1 MIHAAVTWANVFPE
15 AKLESV
21 LRYVVESWED
31 LTSKFP
37 STHSYAVREER
48 LTDSLAHHLDD
59 PARRQRRGIPGRF
72 LSERWNLRRLPGGQT
87 KRESRSDIVYM
98 DGIPGGPQL
107 VMEFKKLAGTAKLHT
122 LYCSEGMGR
131 FVDGLYSPEQKIGA
145 MCGILKPC
153 SSDPKAL
160 ISFLGSIPPTMVK
173 RLGWG
178 AAGYGIHSP
187 SVLASSV
194 ALCDSVHARGSNS
207 GNVAIS
213 LAHVF
218 ITAA

>member
-15 AKLESV
+15 AKVESV

-37 STHSYAVREER
+37 STHSYEVREER
-48 LTDSLAHHLDD
+48 LTDSLALHLDD

-72 LSERWNLRRLPGGQT
+72 LSERWNLRRLPSGEI
-87 KRESRSDIVYM
+87 KRESRSDIVYT

-107 VMEFKKLAGTAKLHT
+107 VMEFKKLSGTTKLHT
-122 LYCSEGMGR
+122 LYCSEGMAR
-131 FVDGLYSPEQKIGA
+131 FADGLYSPEQKIGA
-145 MCGILKPC
+145 MCGVLKPS
-153 SSDPKAL
+153 SSDPTAL
-160 ISFLGSIPPTMVK
+160 VSFLGCMPATMVK
-173 RLGWG
+173 RLGWDS
-178 AAGYGIHSP
+178 AGHGIRSP
-187 SVLASSV
+187 SVLAPSV
-194 ALCDSVHARGSNS
+194 ALCDSVHARGPNC
-207 GNVAIS
+207 GNADIS